1 MAYRTRT
8 SRQPS
13 SWINRLRSSLR
24 FMTPSFTPR
33 NTSFSEKPE
42 MASAAAIPS
51 PPSLYRFGLNR
62 HQPSQNAFT
71 RFRTPDRSFT
81 ISCPAG
87 SSARAAEV
95 PEAESA
101 NVRSDPIFDGNPV
114 LPEPQVT
121 VGMEARLRT
130 DGREEGESDAGES
143 EKTESKGRREE
154 VDGRGARMRRER
166 RATEVEDNIE
176 GCGSKRGGRGGWKE
190 TEEEEKAVAMIAVVL
205 REKFGPQIVRE
216 EVEEE
221 GCTNGRITDEE
232 DAKGRHK
239 EEEVGYGDEKTGGLE
254 AEAEEDEEG
263 NEGEDAEAEEE
274 LEAEA
279 EASEEDAPPTTSP
292 PTPPPPRNSPRVV
305 SPSSLL
311 SLYRFFS
318 SHLGISSPST
328 VASLLVSYPSL
339 LRSDPTNDLLPRVQL
354 LQLYGLSRADIAV
367 ITVRNPPWLR
377 CSLPLVQEMLDF
389 LLARGVRRTKLGM
402 VLRRSHYLIRSQPRS
417 TNLDILVERAGVPVD
432 KLGVMI
438 ERRPE
443 IVCVSEEYIQSRLEQ
458 VSAYFTDGYEGGNV
472 NSGHLRQHLNQ
483 QQKEKN
489 YLGKLLVLF
498 PGILFKTPERVAT
511 NLRLLQ
517 SFTPPD
523 SPSVAIQILRQAPT
537 LFNLSSQN
545 LLAKLQFLVEL
556 VGEKAAEKVVRIHP
570 SILKISVENMQSKVA
585 LLSDLIGRENALLAV
600 ARNRNMLASNAEN
613 MKRSFRELVR
623 EVEEALEGGGEHGG
637 GYARE
642 SGPFEAPQKNARGC
656 AEQRGSGA
664 SSRAGSKS
672 WAEATAAEEP
682 GFKSIAAATGPG
694 FKSIAGTTIAHEMVV
709 NLVVKVPTSIR
720 YSWERNTRHKVEYL
734 KRDMGLPITEVL
746 AFPYFLGY
754 SLDRRIRPRHM
765 ALLSKGYVLVPH
777 EVALPKNS
785 AEKGGHLEGVGSG
798 RRAEG
803 KDKDIEVVPVYGED
817 EGEMDELG
825 VRKVEFQ
832 NVSDSMQDSYALVG
846 GKGAAGQRG
855 VNGQLGREAVC
866 LIQLLG
872 CSDKEFEKRFK
883 VELAPFMPETRP

>member
-1 MAYRTRT
+1 
-8 SRQPS
+8 
-13 SWINRLRSSLR
+13 
-24 FMTPSFTPR
+24 
-33 NTSFSEKPE
+33 
-42 MASAAAIPS
+42 
-51 PPSLYRFGLNR
+51 
-62 HQPSQNAFT
+62 
-71 RFRTPDRSFT
+71 
-81 ISCPAG
+81 
-87 SSARAAEV
+87 
-95 PEAESA
+95 
-101 NVRSDPIFDGNPV
+101 
-114 LPEPQVT
+114 
-121 VGMEARLRT
+121 MEARLRT
-130 DGREEGESDAGES
+130 GGREEGESDAGES
-143 EKTESKGRREE
+143 EKTESRVRREE
-154 VDGRGARMRRER
+154 VDGRGARTRRER
-166 RATEVEDNIE
+166 RATEVEDNID

-190 TEEEEKAVAMIAVVL
+190 TEEEEKAVAMIAGVL

-232 DAKGRHK
+232 DAKGRHE
-239 EEEVGYGDEKTGGLE
+239 EEEVGYGDEETEGLE

-292 PTPPPPRNSPRVV
+292 PTPLPPRNSPRVV

-354 LQLYGLSRADIAV
+354 LQLYGLSRADISV
-367 ITVRNPPWLR
+367 IT
-377 CSLPLVQEMLDF
+377 
-389 LLARGVRRTKLGM
+389 
-402 VLRRSHYLIRSQPRS
+402 
-417 TNLDILVERAGVPVD
+417 
-432 KLGVMI
+432 
-438 ERRPE
+438 
-443 IVCVSEEYIQSRLEQ
+443 
-458 VSAYFTDGYEGGNV
+458 
-472 NSGHLRQHLNQ
+472 
-483 QQKEKN
+483 
-489 YLGKLLVLF
+489 
-498 PGILFKTPERVAT
+498 RVAT

-537 LFNLSSQN
+537 LVNLSSQN

-585 LLSDLIGRENALLAV
+585 LLSDLIGRENAVLAV

-613 MKRSFRELVR
+613 MQRSFRELVR

-642 SGPFEAPQKNARGC
+642 SRPFEVPQKNARGC

-664 SSRAGSKS
+664 GSRAGSKS

-694 FKSIAGTTIAHEMVV
+694 FKSIAGTTIAHEMVM

-720 YSWERNTRHKVEYL
+720 
-734 KRDMGLPITEVL
+734 
-746 AFPYFLGY
+746 
-754 SLDRRIRPRHM
+754 LDQRIRPRHM
-765 ALLSKGYVLVPH
+765 ALLSKGYVFVPH

-785 AEKGGHLEGVGSG
+785 AQKGGHLEGVGSG
-798 RRAEG
+798 RGAEG
-803 KDKDIEVVPVYGED
+803 KDEDIEVVPVYGED
-817 EGEMDELG
+817 EGEMEELG

-832 NVSDSMQDSYALVG
+832 NVLDSMQDSYALVG

>member
-1 MAYRTRT
+1 MALQKLGSNRKGIADGGEESGR
-8 SRQPS
+8 RQEHVD
-13 SWINRLRSSLR
+13 WEGKEGRADVGNG
-24 FMTPSFTPR
+24 
-33 NTSFSEKPE
+33 EDEWQVEEGEVEKKPE

-62 HQPSQNAFT
+62 HQPAQNAFT

-121 VGMEARLRT
+121 VGIEARLRT
-130 DGREEGESDAGES
+130 DGREEGESDAGKS
-143 EKTESKGRREE
+143 EKTESRGRREE
-154 VDGRGARMRRER
+154 VDGRGARTRRER

-190 TEEEEKAVAMIAVVL
+190 TEEEEKAVAMIAGVL

-221 GCTNGRITDEE
+221 GCTNGRIMDEE
-232 DAKGRHK
+232 DAKGRHE
-239 EEEVGYGDEKTGGLE
+239 EEEVGYGDEETGGLE

-354 LQLYGLSRADIAV
+354 LQLYGLSRADISV

-389 LLARGVRRTKLGM
+389 LLARG
-402 VLRRSHYLIRSQPRS
+402 
-417 TNLDILVERAGVPVD
+417 
-432 KLGVMI
+432 
-438 ERRPE
+438 
-443 IVCVSEEYIQSRLEQ
+443 
-458 VSAYFTDGYEGGNV
+458 
-472 NSGHLRQHLNQ
+472 
-483 QQKEKN
+483 
-489 YLGKLLVLF
+489 
-498 PGILFKTPERVAT
+498 RVAT

-545 LLAKLQFLVEL
+545 LSAKLQFLVEL

-623 EVEEALEGGGEHGG
+623 EVEKALEGGGEHGG
-637 GYARE
+637 GV
-642 SGPFEAPQKNARGC
+642 AP
-656 AEQRGSGA
+656 
-664 SSRAGSKS
+664 
-672 WAEATAAEEP
+672 
-682 GFKSIAAATGPG
+682 
-694 FKSIAGTTIAHEMVV
+694 
-709 NLVVKVPTSIR
+709 
-720 YSWERNTRHKVEYL
+720 
-734 KRDMGLPITEVL
+734 
-746 AFPYFLGY
+746 
-754 SLDRRIRPRHM
+754 
-765 ALLSKGYVLVPH
+765 AL
-777 EVALPKNS
+777 
-785 AEKGGHLEGVGSG
+785 
-798 RRAEG
+798 
-803 KDKDIEVVPVYGED
+803 
-817 EGEMDELG
+817 
-825 VRKVEFQ
+825 
-832 NVSDSMQDSYALVG
+832 
-846 GKGAAGQRG
+846 
-855 VNGQLGREAVC
+855 
-866 LIQLLG
+866 
-872 CSDKEFEKRFK
+872 
-883 VELAPFMPETRP
+883 ELAPRAGLKQQQQKNQALRALLPPQDQALRALLGPP